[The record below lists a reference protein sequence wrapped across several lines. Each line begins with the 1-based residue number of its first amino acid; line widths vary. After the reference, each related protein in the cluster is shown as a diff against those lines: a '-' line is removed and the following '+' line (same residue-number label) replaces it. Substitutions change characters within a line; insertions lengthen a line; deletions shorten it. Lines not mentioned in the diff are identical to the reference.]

1 MSMEKGVRV
10 KIPIVMRPHCAL
22 TLLLASSILCSCASS
37 GAMVGAG
44 ELTIDKLSSA
54 HADIGAIYAR
64 KTGEGID
71 LAGKVKFKRAVLG
84 VPRDRLLVTVVAPTG
99 RVLYTTYTNYYRY
112 GKPSKKS
119 NTFNFAMSIPVIIPK
134 GSTLR
139 LVNDGSL

>member
-1 MSMEKGVRV
+1 MEKGVKV
-10 KIPIVMRPHCAL
+10 KIPMVMRPHSAL
-22 TLLLASSILCSCASS
+22 ILLLASSILCGCASG
-37 GAMVGAG
+37 GAMAGTG
-44 ELTIDKLSSA
+44 ELTIDKLSSD
-54 HADIGAIYAR
+54 HADIGTIYAR
-64 KTGEGID
+64 KSGEGID

-119 NTFNFAMSIPVIIPK
+119 DTFSFAMSIPVIMPK
-134 GSTLR
+134 GSTVR